1 MKNIIVFLLLM
12 TLSGC
17 GFVFQNFDQGEHK
30 GLTYGMTKEAN
41 ILKYRKSEKSRSTMV
56 ADNKE
61 YEVWEYP
68 NNNRSNIEKMSA
80 YCRFILFKSIFS

>member
-1 MKNIIVFLLLM
+1 MKNVIVFLLLM

-30 GLTYGMTKEAN
+30 GLAYGMTKEEV
-41 ILKYRKSEKSRSTMV
+41 IRKIGKPQKISTMV

-61 YEVWEYP
+61 YEVY
-68 NNNRSNIEKMSA
+68 IT
-80 YCRFILFKSIFS
+80 Y